1 MASAATLKAMV
12 AIPETSMLNNRLG
25 LNAMRHRWQV
35 SNRSIELDHVKRP
48 VAPCDGP
55 TVNVPAS

>member
-35 SNRSIELDHVKRP
+35 SNLQH
-48 VAPCDGP
+48 
-55 TVNVPAS
+55 